1 MNQDWYYAIGED
13 RQGPI
18 SLDELR
24 QLAFD
29 GTLRPSDLV
38 WNETMSDWR
47 EAGQVRELQGYIG
60 KSRNRTNRERF
71 EKVTRPS
78 RHYDQDDYDDQY
90 YGPSRDKMRLPR
102 DIANQKITAGLLA
115 LLLGGLGVH
124 KFYLGFN
131 TSGTII
137 LVCTLVSWG
146 LTIVSCGLLFF
157 LPMIFPIIT
166 LVEGIIY
173 LTKSDRDFHYDYN
186 IRKKEWF

>member
-24 QLAFD
+24 QLATD

-38 WNETMSDWR
+38 WNETMSDWKQ
-47 EAGQVRELQGYIG
+47 AGQVRELQDYFV
-60 KSRNRTNRERF
+60 SRRNRTNRERF
-71 EKVTRPS
+71 ENVPRPTR
-78 RHYDQDDYDDQY
+78 HDDQEDYDDQY
-90 YGPSRDKMRLPR
+90 GGPSRDKMRLPR
-102 DIANQKITAGLLA
+102 DIANQKITAGILA

-131 TSGTII
+131 TAGTII
-137 LVCTLVSWG
+137 LVCTLVSWA
-146 LTIVSCGLLFF
+146 LAIVSCGLLFF

-186 IRKKEWF
+186 IHKKEWF